1 MNSTDA
7 SDRPAPPIPALSQQ
21 ETEALFDAVARA
33 LSEDIGGGDVT
44 AALIPPDTDGVA
56 HVVAKEA
63 GVLCGSAWF
72 DRVFAALDPN
82 VTVTWRSGDG
92 VTVEP
97 GDVVC
102 EIKGNARVLLTGER
116 AALNFLQ
123 TLSGTATVTR
133 QYARALAGTT
143 CRILDTRKTLPGLR
157 LAQKYAVRVG
167 GGTNHRIGLYDMVLI
182 KENHIA
188 AAGSIAAAVARART
202 QSPSLPVEVEV
213 ENLRQLDEVLDARV
227 DRVMLD
233 DFTMEDM
240 RAAVTRVRAFDGSVP
255 AIEVSGS
262 VTLERLPEIAATGV
276 DFVSSGALTKHVRAL
291 DLSMR
296 MIN

>member
-1 MNSTDA
+1 MNS
-7 SDRPAPPIPALSQQ
+7 PLSRS
-21 ETEALFDAVARA
+21 ETEAMFDAVARA

-44 AALIPPDTDGVA
+44 AALIPPEADGRA
-56 HVVAKEA
+56 HVIAKEA
-63 GVLCGSAWF
+63 GVLCGTPWF

-82 VTVTWRSGDG
+82 VQVTWRADDG
-92 VTVEP
+92 VTVAP
-97 GDVVC
+97 GDELC
-102 EIKGNARVLLTGER
+102 RISGNARILLTGER
-116 AALNFLQ
+116 TALNFLQ

-133 QYARALAGTT
+133 RYARALAGTT

-157 LAQKYAVRVG
+157 LAQKYAVRIG

-188 AAGSIAAAVARART
+188 AAGSIAAAVGRART

-213 ENLRQLDEVLDARV
+213 EDLAQLDDALEARA
-227 DRVMLD
+227 DRIMLD
-233 DFTMEDM
+233 DFSLDDLH
-240 RAAVTRVRAFDGSVP
+240 AAMARVKTFGGAGP
-255 AIEVSGS
+255 AIEVSGN

-296 MIN
+296 MLN